1 MIVAERPIV
10 MVTRAGTAR
19 PNRGGARRV
28 AGYASPPP
36 MAPTLWTWIAIP
48 AVGGVI
54 GYVTNWIAVKMI
66 FRPIRPVNVLGIKV
80 QGLVG
85 RRQRDLAESIGR
97 VVGKHLLSH
106 DDVVE
111 AFTKI
116 DFEKILGQVLESGLG
131 PKIAQ
136 LRGLPLIGGFL
147 TPERIDDIKQS
158 LVRGILERREV
169 ILEHLEDAVENGL
182 DVAAIVTRKV
192 ADFSVE
198 KVESIIL
205 EVARRELRAIE
216 VLGGVLGVL
225 IGVGQVGLLWWL
237 G

>member
-1 MIVAERPIV
+1 
-10 MVTRAGTAR
+10 
-19 PNRGGARRV
+19 
-28 AGYASPPP
+28 

-85 RRQRDLAESIGR
+85 RRQKDLAESIGR
-97 VVGKHLLSH
+97 VVGSHLLSH

-116 DFEKILGQVLESGLG
+116 DFEKILGDVLEAGLA

-147 TPERIDDIKQS
+147 TPERIDDIKRS
-158 LVRGILERREV
+158 LIKGILERREV

-182 DVAAIVTRKV
+182 DVAAVVTRKV
-192 ADFSVE
+192 ANFSVE
-198 KVESIIL
+198 KVEAIIL

-216 VLGGVLGVL
+216 ILGGVLGVV
-225 IGVGQVGLLWWL
+225 IGLGQVCLLWWL
-237 G
+237 GD

>member
-1 MIVAERPIV
+1 
-10 MVTRAGTAR
+10 MV
-19 PNRGGARRV
+19 
-28 AGYASPPP
+28 
-36 MAPTLWTWIAIP
+36 PTLWTWIAIP
-48 AVGGVI
+48 AIGGVI

-97 VVGKHLLSH
+97 VVGNHLLSH
-106 DDVVE
+106 EDVVE

-116 DFEKILGQVLESGLG
+116 DFEGILSKVLEAGLA

-158 LVRGILERREV
+158 LIKGILERREV
-169 ILEHLEDAVENGL
+169 ILEQLEDAVENGL

-216 VLGGVLGVL
+216 VLGGVLGVV
-225 IGVGQVGLLWWL
+225 IGLGQVLLLWWL
-237 G
+237 AK

>member
-1 MIVAERPIV
+1 
-10 MVTRAGTAR
+10 
-19 PNRGGARRV
+19 
-28 AGYASPPP
+28 

>member
-1 MIVAERPIV
+1 M
-10 MVTRAGTAR
+10 T
-19 PNRGGARRV
+19 
-28 AGYASPPP
+28 
-36 MAPTLWTWIAIP
+36 PTLWTWITIP
-48 AVGGVI
+48 AIGGVI

-85 RRQRDLAESIGR
+85 RRQKDLAESIGR
-97 VVGKHLLSH
+97 VVGDHLLSH
-106 DDVVE
+106 EDVVA

-116 DFEKILGQVLESGLG
+116 DFEAILGSVLESGLA

-147 TPERIDDIKQS
+147 TPERIEDIKQS
-158 LVRGILERREV
+158 LIKGILERREK
-169 ILEHLEDAVENGL
+169 IIEHLEDAVENGL
-182 DVAAIVTRKV
+182 DVADIVTRKV

-205 EVARRELRAIE
+205 QVARRELRAIE
-216 VLGGVLGVL
+216 ILGGVLGVL

-237 G
+237 SE